1 MRDSLS
7 SYITTG
13 AGRKVFPLYSTFKE
27 FAAGD
32 IEELQRFGLV
42 QGYDLSRQASDIGKF
57 FAKESAKREQGI
69 MSQLKNPFKAT
80 WDVLGGMTTK
90 SDAATRLAVYKDVL
104 ARTGDHAEAAFQAM
118 EVLNFGRRGRNL
130 TFRYFAAAVPFLNA
144 RIQGLDVLYRAM
156 MGYQSADLSKSRGQ
170 IAATALTRTGI
181 LTGITFLYW
190 LAMHDEDE
198 YKAEDD
204 VVRELNFLIK
214 TPFGFTMKMPT
225 AFEVG
230 FITKI
235 IPEAIFNANAKAINE
250 ALGRDTDGKVVD
262 YTDKQMF
269 DTLVRGFGTATQLNP
284 FDIQITGPFLE
295 AAANYNSF
303 TKRPIV
309 PPYIMEGSGGGARFP
324 SEQYTPYTSETGK
337 VIGKL
342 TDTSPM
348 IVDHLIRGY
357 TGTIGTYLSA
367 AVDGIVR
374 MVSDPKGAAPTV
386 PITEMPLM
394 RRFFAREAPGGLKS
408 EVYELSNELSMAIG
422 ALKDMQEAGR
432 SEEAKAFIAERRT
445 LFDREKDIK
454 NLRKRVDKARKEIK
468 EIVAS
473 DLDREEKRKRKQEI
487 ENYINE
493 YLMEAVPEIYASVE
507 TPITRV
513 GGI

>member
-1 MRDSLS
+1 
-7 SYITTG
+7 
-13 AGRKVFPLYSTFKE
+13 
-27 FAAGD
+27 

-230 FITKI
+230 FITK
-235 IPEAIFNANAKAINE
+235 
-250 ALGRDTDGKVVD
+250 
-262 YTDKQMF
+262 
-269 DTLVRGFGTATQLNP
+269 
-284 FDIQITGPFLE
+284 
-295 AAANYNSF
+295 
-303 TKRPIV
+303 
-309 PPYIMEGSGGGARFP
+309 
-324 SEQYTPYTSETGK
+324 
-337 VIGKL
+337 
-342 TDTSPM
+342 
-348 IVDHLIRGY
+348 
-357 TGTIGTYLSA
+357 
-367 AVDGIVR
+367 
-374 MVSDPKGAAPTV
+374 
-386 PITEMPLM
+386 
-394 RRFFAREAPGGLKS
+394 
-408 EVYELSNELSMAIG
+408 
-422 ALKDMQEAGR
+422 
-432 SEEAKAFIAERRT
+432 
-445 LFDREKDIK
+445 
-454 NLRKRVDKARKEIK
+454 
-468 EIVAS
+468 
-473 DLDREEKRKRKQEI
+473 
-487 ENYINE
+487 
-493 YLMEAVPEIYASVE
+493 
-507 TPITRV
+507 
-513 GGI
+513 